1 MKRDQIVYLDD
12 ILDSIEMI
20 NQYTKN
26 IKVFNFNKR
35 RGKPHVINDL
45 AEAAKGEILIFCD
58 ANTLY
63 DKEAIK
69 NLVKNYNDARIGGV
83 SGKLNLIDFEK
94 AKKSGRFLLI
104 ERVRATGQYPNG
116 GYSRKFSPLSRGI
129 K

>member
-94 AKKSGRFLLI
+94 AKIYFKHLRDTYNLPFYYQSYDSEKNI
-104 ERVRATGQYPNG
+104 
-116 GYSRKFSPLSRGI
+116 LSEI
-129 K
+129 I